1 MLVDDLFPPPW
12 VIAPTLELVFRIVLL
27 LNSSA
32 HAKQVKVILV
42 SCEQGRHGIVISE
55 LLGRKAVGNGFPCSC
70 DRFDNSPVAPEYG
83 AQALVRLIW
92 VILAPVLNSQQSK
105 GYVVSDPVGRVRYVS
120 SIRLNCE
127 LHELIVIAV
136 FRERFLIEYATIE
149 RV

>member
-42 SCEQGRHGIVISE
+42 SCKQGRHGIVISE
-55 LLGRKAVGNGFPCSC
+55 ILGRKAVGNGFPCSC

-92 VILAPVLNSQQSK
+92 VVLAPVLNSQQSK
-105 GYVVSDPVGRVRYVS
+105 GDVVSDSFRRVRYVS
-120 SIRLNCE
+120 PSRFNCE
-127 LHELIVIAV
+127 LHDLVVIVV
-136 FRERFLIEYATIE
+136 VRERLLIEYAQ
-149 RV
+149 

>member
-1 MLVDDLFPPPW
+1 MLVGDLFPPPW
-12 VIAPTLELVFRIVLL
+12 VIAPTLKLVFRVIPL
-27 LNSSA
+27 LNPSA
-32 HAKQVKVILV
+32 HAKQVITILM
-42 SCEQGRHGIVISE
+42 SCEQGRYDIVIGE
-55 LLGRKAVGNGFPCSC
+55 LLWRKFVGNGLPCSC
-70 DRFDNSPVAPEYG
+70 DCFDNSPVAPEYG

-92 VILAPVLNSQQSK
+92 VILAPALNSQQSK

-127 LHELIVIAV
+127 LHELIVIVV